1 MDNHTNEIVRLWKHL
16 SPLMTGKVNF
26 VEAINSCWT
35 IILRVIL
42 KYSHSFILVID
53 YMKKGQQMWKYSLFL
68 LSTFIL
74 YSTLFSVIV
83 WLHDKR
89 AARVGKVRYYLAVI
103 YAMPLCPKLQFPVS
117 LLTCHIHCKFSLWHA
132 GVFGFWTRSELSQ
145 AFWLQK
151 YAEILGYITLVV
163 KHLDGNHKVT
173 GSKGIVFEQNPWAKL
188 QYDAAFQSKSNH
200 SYNSYLIFPTYSHYV
215 QKPRTL

>member
-1 MDNHTNEIVRLWKHL
+1 MDNHTNEIVCLRKHL

-26 VEAINSCWT
+26 VEAINSSWT

-42 KYSHSFILVID
+42 KYSHSFILVTD

-74 YSTLFSVIV
+74 YSALFSVIV

-89 AARVGKVRYYLAVI
+89 ASRVGKVRYYLA
-103 YAMPLCPKLQFPVS
+103 MPSCPKLQFLVS

-151 YAEILGYITLVV
+151 YAEFLGYITL
-163 KHLDGNHKVT
+163 
-173 GSKGIVFEQNPWAKL
+173 
-188 QYDAAFQSKSNH
+188 
-200 SYNSYLIFPTYSHYV
+200 
-215 QKPRTL
+215 